1 MLKCIDIASYAD
13 DSTPLN
19 VEKNI
24 DVVIAS
30 LEQVSDASFNC
41 HECHVL
47 VSTKEPAVNST

>member
-41 HECHVL
+41 HECRVL